1 MKKYYKNN
9 KRIFFILLI
18 YEILVLFACN
28 KKLDIEESIIETLV
42 SETRPIKEEEIVKR
56 NVEENGII
64 SEVNSD
70 GDIIT
75 TIKLANDKK
84 KLIEYDAYD
93 LGEDYNVYKMIE
105 VNLADKNSIALNFK
119 NQIEFD
125 SDDLIIKDSG
135 VYKLSG
141 ELNGGQVK
149 ILGDFKGKVEI
160 VLDNASIKTNKNFA
174 IYSPNDTPVLIRLA
188 NGSDNYIGTKDKAN
202 TLLQYAIYANNTLS
216 FTGSGSLFID
226 EGFLNAIGSAD
237 VLTFISGNYSLFG
250 SASAISSSSCVI
262 IRNGIYNLLTGDFA
276 IVSLNDVSGYVYI
289 ENGEFDIISKGCGIV
304 ATNEIILADGKI
316 EIESEKTAVKSKSI
330 DVLSGEFYIKTMED
344 AIIAVDEKK
353 NISEAQEDTYIRFT
367 GGSANINSWFDG
379 LHSYG
384 DLYLEGGNIY
394 ISGPTRH
401 RNYII
406 KYNGKIVLNGSD
418 VIALGASTDI
428 QDLGDGINQNYII
441 IYYKERFARQ
451 KGSAYQVRD
460 VADNILMSF
469 TPEKDYRVAIITSN
483 KFKIGDTYSLISKDQ
498 ENIITLLDKI
508 TIIK

>member
-119 NQIEFD
+119 NQIEYD

-149 ILGDFKGKVEI
+149 ILKV
-160 VLDNASIKTNKNFA
+160 
-174 IYSPNDTPVLIRLA
+174 
-188 NGSDNYIGTKDKAN
+188 
-202 TLLQYAIYANNTLS
+202 
-216 FTGSGSLFID
+216 
-226 EGFLNAIGSAD
+226 
-237 VLTFISGNYSLFG
+237 
-250 SASAISSSSCVI
+250 
-262 IRNGIYNLLTGDFA
+262 
-276 IVSLNDVSGYVYI
+276 
-289 ENGEFDIISKGCGIV
+289 
-304 ATNEIILADGKI
+304 
-316 EIESEKTAVKSKSI
+316 
-330 DVLSGEFYIKTMED
+330 
-344 AIIAVDEKK
+344 
-353 NISEAQEDTYIRFT
+353 
-367 GGSANINSWFDG
+367 
-379 LHSYG
+379 
-384 DLYLEGGNIY
+384 
-394 ISGPTRH
+394 
-401 RNYII
+401 
-406 KYNGKIVLNGSD
+406 KYK
-418 VIALGASTDI
+418 
-428 QDLGDGINQNYII
+428 
-441 IYYKERFARQ
+441 
-451 KGSAYQVRD
+451 
-460 VADNILMSF
+460 
-469 TPEKDYRVAIITSN
+469 
-483 KFKIGDTYSLISKDQ
+483 
-498 ENIITLLDKI
+498 
-508 TIIK
+508 